1 MESNTEDLE
10 RWRKKVSAQ
19 DDSYL
24 AVGFCIS
31 EIPVYKLL
39 QESTGYCMG
48 QPGKRD
54 VKRTHCL
61 FVDDLKV
68 HIRRVIKLERHKR
81 DDCTEGK

>member
-1 MESNTEDLE
+1 
-10 RWRKKVSAQ
+10 
-19 DDSYL
+19 
-24 AVGFCIS
+24 
-31 EIPVYKLL
+31 
-39 QESTGYCMG
+39 MG

-61 FVDDLKV
+61 FVNDLKV